1 MNKKLKGD
9 IVTYSAV
16 SLSIIAAIFTGQ
28 LKRFLDEYQDDIL
41 TFAGSLTA
49 IAGIL
54 AFIGSRITEKENQR
68 QLKEQYD
75 DNTNRIDKLHTN
87 YNHDIKEAFGLISKR
102 TADDFLSEKTP
113 RHMSQEQTDDIA
125 ARALNK
131 WINENASQHWD
142 EGRPALIQVGEYW
155 TFQGND
161 WIRFKRNYPMITQ
174 NIHMFWDTYALTQ
187 GPPNDHKFIHVII
200 NSGTPSNTHG
210 IGANLTEQAKELY
223 YKYGRW
229 WDEYRVRYQTH
240 QSFSHVIII
249 VSDDLLMT
257 SDFNADSVRGEVFF
271 WLGEVVHRPALRLD
285 NEIFLYSMIE
295 VSQVE
300 AVYK

>member
-16 SLSIIAAIFTGQ
+16 GLSIIAAIFTGL

-102 TADDFLSEKTP
+102 TAEDFLSEKTP
-113 RHMSQEQTDDIA
+113 RHMSQDQTDDIA

-131 WINENASQHWD
+131 WINENVGQHWD
-142 EGRPALIQVGEYW
+142 EGRPILIQNGDHW
-155 TFQGND
+155 TFQNHD
-161 WIRFKRNYPMITQ
+161 WIRFTRNSPVIAQ
-174 NIHMFWDTYALTQ
+174 NIHMFFDTYSQTE
-187 GPPNDHKFIHVII
+187 GPPTDHKFIHVII
-200 NSGTPSNTHG
+200 NSGIPSDSYG

-229 WDEYRVRYQTH
+229 WDEYSVSYQTH
-240 QSFSHVIII
+240 QSSRHVVII
-249 VSDDLLMT
+249 VSDDVLMIPEF
-257 SDFNADSVRGEVFF
+257 DADSVRAETNF
-271 WLGEVVHRPALRLD
+271 WMGEVVHRPALRLD
-285 NEIFLYSMIE
+285 KQIFLYSMSDTSSTE
-295 VSQVE
+295 VVF
-300 AVYK
+300 K